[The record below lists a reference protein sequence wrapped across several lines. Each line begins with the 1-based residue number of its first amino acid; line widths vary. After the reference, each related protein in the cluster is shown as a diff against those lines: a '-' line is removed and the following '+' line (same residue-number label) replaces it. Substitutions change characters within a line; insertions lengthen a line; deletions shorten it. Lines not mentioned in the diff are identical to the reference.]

1 MQDLRIT
8 LLQVNQVWE
17 NKQQNEEHFNAL
29 LSEISP
35 CDLILLPEM
44 FHTGFSMNTKG
55 LAETMA
61 DSKGLETLRQWSQ
74 KNKSALYTSL
84 IIEEKGSFYNRGV
97 FVIPSGEIE
106 VYDKQKLF
114 GLGGEVKDFTPGIS
128 SKIVTY
134 LGWNI
139 KLQICYDLRF
149 PELARNK
156 IVDGK
161 PAYDVL
167 LYVANWPKSRIGHW
181 DTLLKARAIEN
192 QCYVV
197 AVNRVGADGNGLFY
211 NGHSSIYHPSGEQ
224 LMSFNEGQE
233 AHKSKAINYQELMDL
248 RKALPFLE
256 DC

>member
-8 LLQVNQVWE
+8 ILQVSQFWE
-17 NKQQNEEHFNAL
+17 NKKQNEEHFIAL
-29 LSEISP
+29 LSEIFA

-44 FHTGFSMNTKG
+44 FNTGFSMNTIG
-55 LAETMA
+55 LSEEMSN
-61 DSKGLETLRQWSQ
+61 SKGLEMLKKWAKQNQ
-74 KNKSALYTSL
+74 AALYTSL
-84 IIEEKGSFYNRGV
+84 IIEETGLFYNRGV
-97 FVIPSGEIE
+97 FVLPSEEVE

-114 GLGGEVKDFTPGIS
+114 GLGGESKDFTPGKN

-134 LGWNI
+134 LGWKI

-167 LYVANWPKSRIGHW
+167 LYVANWPKSRIAHW
-181 DTLLKARAIEN
+181 DILLQARAIEN

-197 AVNRVGADGNGLFY
+197 AVNRVGTDGNGLFY
-211 NGHSSIYHPSGEQ
+211 NGHSSIYHPNGEQ
-224 LMSFNEGQE
+224 LMSFKEDEE
-233 AHKSKAINYQELMDL
+233 AHKSKAINYQELLDI
-248 RKALPFLE
+248 RKALPFLQ